1 MLGNLLYLLSSAIS
15 PHPLFHRVAIGSQPI
30 DVPAVAD
37 ELQGCSDGAAGD
49 CSLDHLQAAACQHCR
64 HGSCCSSRRRLRQLH
79 LPRRRQSPRSSA
91 PNRMKSIN
99 QLIPETIYLYR
110 SIKNENTSVYPVR
123 AATHQLR
130 SKLKGLKS
138 SGSSPC
144 VILLYLISFV
154 KQIKQTSAQCRLAIE
169 RASQRRLFMHIYI
182 YI

>member
-1 MLGNLLYLLSSAIS
+1 
-15 PHPLFHRVAIGSQPI
+15 
-30 DVPAVAD
+30 
-37 ELQGCSDGAAGD
+37 
-49 CSLDHLQAAACQHCR
+49 
-64 HGSCCSSRRRLRQLH
+64 
-79 LPRRRQSPRSSA
+79 
-91 PNRMKSIN
+91 MKSIN

-154 KQIKQTSAQCRLAIE
+154 KQIKQTSAQCSAVQ
-169 RASQRRLFMHIYI
+169 ASDRECIAKGGYI
-182 YI
+182 VTPVRTLPANLLQLHALTTTHVQDKTS